1 MNDYEDLMELTD
13 KQLWDQLPKVEG
25 ELKSDFFYELSRRS
39 FEKSDFKSALA
50 LVEQARDILLELK
63 DLTSDAEI
71 LKIYR
76 AIGMNANALGN
87 PDLVIS
93 TLEKALEIAKR
104 SNLDKPEDYSF
115 LVDAYDQKE
124 ELEKA
129 IELLEWQFE
138 KYNEIDDDVE
148 CAGCLAQI
156 SFIYRKLDKQ
166 DIALPKLNLAI
177 DFAKKTENTIYILL
191 IQTYVAEVLFELE
204 NYKDC
209 EELLEKLINSY
220 ELINIKKNLLDMKL
234 LKLQVD
240 WMTDANER
248 EVIESIK
255 ELSLQ
260 ITGDDQD
267 AVDQRIRFEQ
277 TIINCM
283 EHVGG
288 WSYTKELENR
298 KKRLADLKELLEM
311 NEKKSPV

>member
-13 KQLWDQLPKVEG
+13 KELWEQLPKVEG
-25 ELKSDFFYELSRRS
+25 ELKSDFLYELSRRS
-39 FEKSDFKSALA
+39 FEKSDYKSALA
-50 LVEQARDILLELK
+50 LAEQSRDVLLELK

-76 AIGMNANALGN
+76 AIGINANALGN

-104 SNLDKPEDYSF
+104 SNLDRPDDYSI

-124 ELEKA
+124 ELQKA
-129 IELLEWQFE
+129 IELLEWQFQ

-166 DIALPKLNLAI
+166 DIALPKLNLAL
-177 DFAKKTENTIYILL
+177 DFAKKTENTNYILL
-191 IQTYVAEVLFELE
+191 IQTYVAEVLYEQE
-204 NYKDC
+204 NYQEC
-209 EELLEKLINSY
+209 EDLLNKLISSY
-220 ELINIKKNLLDMKL
+220 ELLNNKKNLLDMKL
-234 LKLQVD
+234 LQLQVQ
-240 WMTDANER
+240 WMTNANER
-248 EVIESIK
+248 EVVDLIK

-260 ITGDDQD
+260 IIGEDQD
-267 AVDQRIRFEQ
+267 AVEQRIRFEQ

-283 EHVGG
+283 EHIGG
-288 WSYTKELENR
+288 WSFTRELESR
-298 KKRLADLKELLEM
+298 KKRLADLEQLVEVT
-311 NEKKSPV
+311 E

>member
-39 FEKSDFKSALA
+39 FEKSDYKSALA
-50 LVEQARDILLELK
+50 LAEQARDILLALK

-87 PDLVIS
+87 HDLVIA
-93 TLEKALEIAKR
+93 TLEKAFELAKR
-104 SNLDKPEDYSF
+104 NGLDRPEDYAI

-124 ELEKA
+124 ELQKCV
-129 IELLEWQFE
+129 ELLEWQFE

-148 CAGCLAQI
+148 CASCLAQI
-156 SFIYRKLDKQ
+156 SLNYRKLDKR
-166 DIALPKLNLAI
+166 DIALSKINLAL
-177 DFAKKTENTIYILL
+177 DFAKKAGDTNYTLL
-191 IQTYVAEVLFELE
+191 IQSYVAEVLYELE
-204 NYKDC
+204 NYQEC
-209 EELLEKLINSY
+209 EDLLDKLINSY
-220 ELINIKKNLLDMKL
+220 ELLNIKKNLLDMKL
-234 LKLQVD
+234 LKLQVQ

-248 EVIESIK
+248 EVLESIK

-260 ITGDDQD
+260 IIGDDQD

-283 EHVGG
+283 EHLGG
-288 WSYTKELENR
+288 WSYTRELDNR
-298 KKRLADLKELLEM
+298 KKRLADLEQLVSQE
-311 NEKKSPV
+311 NS

>member
-39 FEKSDFKSALA
+39 FEKSDYKSALA
-50 LVEQARDILLELK
+50 LAEQARDILLALK

-87 PDLVIS
+87 HDLVIA
-93 TLEKALEIAKR
+93 TLEKAFELAKR
-104 SNLDKPEDYSF
+104 NGLDRPEDYSF

-124 ELEKA
+124 EFQKS

-156 SFIYRKLDKQ
+156 SFMYRKLDKQ
-166 DIALPKLNLAI
+166 DIALPKLHLAV
-177 DFAKKTENTIYILL
+177 DFAKKTENTNYILL
-191 IQTYVAEVLFELE
+191 IQTYVAEVLYELE
-204 NYKDC
+204 NYQEC
-209 EELLEKLINSY
+209 EDLLDKLISSY
-220 ELINIKKNLLDMKL
+220 ELLNIKKNLLDMKL
-234 LKLQVD
+234 LKLQIQ
-240 WMTDANER
+240 WMSNSNER
-248 EVIESIK
+248 EIIESIK
-255 ELSLQ
+255 ELSLE
-260 ITGDDQD
+260 IIGDDQD

-283 EHVGG
+283 EHLGG
-288 WSYTKELENR
+288 WTYTRELDNR
-298 KKRLADLKELLEM
+298 KKRLADLEQL
-311 NEKKSPV
+311 VD

>member
-39 FEKSDFKSALA
+39 FEKSDYKSALA
-50 LVEQARDILLELK
+50 LVEQARDILLALK

-87 PDLVIS
+87 HDLVIA
-93 TLEKALEIAKR
+93 TLEKAFELAKR
-104 SNLDKPEDYSF
+104 NGLDRPEDYAI

-124 ELEKA
+124 ELQKCV
-129 IELLEWQFE
+129 ELLEWQFE

-148 CAGCLAQI
+148 CASCLAQI
-156 SFIYRKLDKQ
+156 SLNYRKLDKR
-166 DIALPKLNLAI
+166 DIALSKINLAL
-177 DFAKKTENTIYILL
+177 DFAKKAGDTNYTLL
-191 IQTYVAEVLFELE
+191 IQSYVAEVLYELE
-204 NYKDC
+204 NYKEC
-209 EELLEKLINSY
+209 EDLLDKLISSY
-220 ELINIKKNLLDMKL
+220 ELLNMKKLLLDMKL
-234 LKLQVD
+234 LKLQVQ

-248 EVIESIK
+248 EVLETIK

-260 ITGDDQD
+260 IIGDDQD

-283 EHVGG
+283 EHLGG
-288 WSYTKELENR
+288 WSYTRELETR
-298 KKRLADLKELLEM
+298 KKRLADLEQLVEIT
-311 NEKKSPV
+311 EE

>member
-39 FEKSDFKSALA
+39 FEKSDYKSALA
-50 LVEQARDILLELK
+50 LAEQARDILLALK

-87 PDLVIS
+87 HDLVIA
-93 TLEKALEIAKR
+93 TLEKAFELAKR
-104 SNLDKPEDYSF
+104 NGLDRPEDYAI

-124 ELEKA
+124 ELQKCV
-129 IELLEWQFE
+129 ELLEWQFE

-148 CAGCLAQI
+148 CASCLAQI
-156 SFIYRKLDKQ
+156 SLNYRKFDKR
-166 DIALPKLNLAI
+166 DIALSKINLAL
-177 DFAKKTENTIYILL
+177 DFAKKAGDTNYTLL
-191 IQTYVAEVLFELE
+191 IQSYVAEVLYELE
-204 NYKDC
+204 NYQEC
-209 EELLEKLINSY
+209 EDLLDKLINSY
-220 ELINIKKNLLDMKL
+220 ELLNIKKNLLDMKL
-234 LKLQVD
+234 LKLQVQ

-248 EVIESIK
+248 EVLESIK

-260 ITGDDQD
+260 IIGDDQD

-283 EHVGG
+283 EHLGG
-288 WSYTKELENR
+288 WSYTRELDNR
-298 KKRLADLKELLEM
+298 KKRLADLEQLVEVT
-311 NEKKSPV
+311 E

>member
-39 FEKSDFKSALA
+39 FEKSDYKSALA
-50 LVEQARDILLELK
+50 LVEQARDILLGLK

-87 PDLVIS
+87 HDLVIA
-93 TLEKALEIAKR
+93 TLEKAFELAKR
-104 SNLDKPEDYSF
+104 NGLDRPEDYAI

-124 ELEKA
+124 ELQKCV
-129 IELLEWQFE
+129 ELLEWQFE

-148 CAGCLAQI
+148 CASCLAQI
-156 SFIYRKLDKQ
+156 SLNYRKLDKR
-166 DIALPKLNLAI
+166 DIALSKINLAL
-177 DFAKKTENTIYILL
+177 DFAKKAGDTNYTLL
-191 IQTYVAEVLFELE
+191 IQSYVAEVLYELE
-204 NYKDC
+204 NYQEC
-209 EELLEKLINSY
+209 EDLLDKLISSY
-220 ELINIKKNLLDMKL
+220 ELLNMKKLLLDMKL
-234 LKLQVD
+234 LKLQVQ

-248 EVIESIK
+248 EVLETIK

-260 ITGDDQD
+260 IIGDEQD

-283 EHVGG
+283 EHLGG
-288 WSYTKELENR
+288 WTYTRELDNR
-298 KKRLADLKELLEM
+298 KKRLADLEQLVEIT
-311 NEKKSPV
+311 EE

>member
-39 FEKSDFKSALA
+39 FEKSDYKSALA
-50 LVEQARDILLELK
+50 LVEQARDILLALK

-76 AIGMNANALGN
+76 AIGMNANALGKA
-87 PDLVIS
+87 DLVIS

-104 SNLDKPEDYSF
+104 SNLDRPEDYSF

-124 ELEKA
+124 EFKKA

-138 KYNEIDDDVE
+138 KYNEIDDDTE

-166 DIALPKLNLAI
+166 DIALPKLNLAV
-177 DFAKKTENTIYILL
+177 DFAKKTENTNYILL
-191 IQTYVAEVLFELE
+191 IQSYVAEVLFELE

-209 EELLEKLINSY
+209 GDLLDKLISSY
-220 ELINIKKNLLDMKL
+220 ELLNIKKNLLDMKL
-234 LKLQVD
+234 LKLQVE
-240 WMTDANER
+240 WMMDANER

-260 ITGDDQD
+260 IIGDDQD

-283 EHVGG
+283 EHLGG
-288 WSYTKELENR
+288 WTYTRELDNR
-298 KKRLADLKELLEM
+298 KKRLADLEQLVEIT
-311 NEKKSPV
+311 EE

>member
-39 FEKSDFKSALA
+39 FEKSDYKSALA
-50 LVEQARDILLELK
+50 LVEQARDILLALK

-87 PDLVIS
+87 HDLVIA
-93 TLEKALEIAKR
+93 TLEKAFELAKR
-104 SNLDKPEDYSF
+104 NGLDRPEDYAI

-124 ELEKA
+124 ELQKCV
-129 IELLEWQFE
+129 ELLEWQFE

-148 CAGCLAQI
+148 CASCLAQI
-156 SFIYRKLDKQ
+156 SLNYRKLDKR
-166 DIALPKLNLAI
+166 DIALSKINLAL
-177 DFAKKTENTIYILL
+177 DFAKKAGDTNYTLL
-191 IQTYVAEVLFELE
+191 IQSYVAEVLYELE
-204 NYKDC
+204 NYQEC
-209 EELLEKLINSY
+209 EDLLDKLISSY
-220 ELINIKKNLLDMKL
+220 ELLNMKKLLLDMKL
-234 LKLQVD
+234 LKLQVQ

-248 EVIESIK
+248 EVLETIK

-260 ITGDDQD
+260 IIGDEQD

-283 EHVGG
+283 EHLGG
-288 WSYTKELENR
+288 WTYTRELDNR
-298 KKRLADLKELLEM
+298 KKRLADLEQLVEIT
-311 NEKKSPV
+311 EE

>member
-39 FEKSDFKSALA
+39 FEKSDYKSALA
-50 LVEQARDILLELK
+50 LVEQARDILLGLK

-76 AIGMNANALGN
+76 AIGMNANALGKA
-87 PDLVIS
+87 DLVIS

-104 SNLDKPEDYSF
+104 SNLDRPEDYSF

-124 ELEKA
+124 EFQKA

-138 KYNEIDDDVE
+138 KYNEIDDDTE

-166 DIALPKLNLAI
+166 DIALPKLNLAV
-177 DFAKKTENTIYILL
+177 DFAKKTENTNYILL
-191 IQTYVAEVLFELE
+191 IQSYVAEVLFELE

-209 EELLEKLINSY
+209 GDLLDKLINSY
-220 ELINIKKNLLDMKL
+220 ELLNIKKNLLDMKL
-234 LKLQVD
+234 LKLQVE
-240 WMTDANER
+240 WMMDANER

-260 ITGDDQD
+260 IIGDDQE

-283 EHVGG
+283 EHLGG
-288 WSYTKELENR
+288 WSYTREIDNR
-298 KKRLADLKELLEM
+298 KKRLADLEQLVEIT
-311 NEKKSPV
+311 EE

>member
-39 FEKSDFKSALA
+39 FEKSDYKSALA
-50 LVEQARDILLELK
+50 LAEQARDILLALK

-87 PDLVIS
+87 HDLVIA
-93 TLEKALEIAKR
+93 TLEKAFELAKR
-104 SNLDKPEDYSF
+104 NGLDRPEDYAI

-124 ELEKA
+124 ELQKCV
-129 IELLEWQFE
+129 ELLEWQFE

-148 CAGCLAQI
+148 CASCLAQI
-156 SFIYRKLDKQ
+156 SLNYRKLDKR
-166 DIALPKLNLAI
+166 DIALSKINLAL
-177 DFAKKTENTIYILL
+177 DFAKKAGDTNYTLL
-191 IQTYVAEVLFELE
+191 IQSYVAEVLYELE
-204 NYKDC
+204 NYQEC
-209 EELLEKLINSY
+209 EDLLDKLINSY
-220 ELINIKKNLLDMKL
+220 ELLNIKKNLLDMKL
-234 LKLQVD
+234 LKLQVQ

-248 EVIESIK
+248 EVLESIK

-260 ITGDDQD
+260 IIGDDQD

-283 EHVGG
+283 EHLGG
-288 WSYTKELENR
+288 WSYTRELDNR
-298 KKRLADLKELLEM
+298 KKRLADLEQLVEVT
-311 NEKKSPV
+311 E

>member
-1 MNDYEDLMELTD
+1 MFDYEDLMELTD

-50 LVEQARDILLELK
+50 LAEQARDILLALK
-63 DLTSDAEI
+63 DLTSDSE
-71 LKIYR
+71 LVKIYR
-76 AIGMNANALGN
+76 AISLNANRLGN
-87 PDLVIS
+87 HDLVIS

-104 SNLDKPEDYSF
+104 SNLDRPEDYSF

-124 ELEKA
+124 EFQKA

-138 KYNEIDDDVE
+138 KYNEIDDDTE

-166 DIALPKLNLAI
+166 DIALPKLNLAL
-177 DFAKKTENTIYILL
+177 DFAKKTENTNYILL
-191 IQTYVAEVLFELE
+191 IQSYVAEVLYELE
-204 NYKDC
+204 NYQEC
-209 EELLEKLINSY
+209 EDLLDKLISSY
-220 ELINIKKNLLDMKL
+220 ELLNMKKLLLDMKL
-234 LKLQVD
+234 LKLQIQ
-240 WMTDANER
+240 WMSNSNER
-248 EVIESIK
+248 EIIETIK

-260 ITGDDQD
+260 IIGDDQE

-283 EHVGG
+283 EHLGG
-288 WSYTKELENR
+288 WTYTRELDNR
-298 KKRLADLKELLEM
+298 KKRLADLEQLVEVK
-311 NEKKSPV
+311 